1 VLSAPLI
8 KVSPEHFSG
17 LARSIADAGR
27 WRYALATDL
36 AGLDLRIAPCWRD
49 QDAKK
54 LDVQPQGRR
63 KTANRGVIR
72 KNLLVLDTV
81 PHRAVQSALKA
92 SPRVDRPRV
101 ASSNP
106 PARGEILLA
115 LAM

>member
-1 VLSAPLI
+1 MLSTPLVQVL
-8 KVSPEHFSG
+8 PEHFSG

-54 LDVQPQGRR
+54 LDVQPRGRH
-63 KTANRGVIR
+63 KTASHGRDPEEYSI
-72 KNLLVLDTV
+72 LDTV
-81 PHRAVQSALKA
+81 PHRAVQSALEA

-101 ASSNP
+101 APSDP
-106 PARGEILLA
+106 PARGEILQP